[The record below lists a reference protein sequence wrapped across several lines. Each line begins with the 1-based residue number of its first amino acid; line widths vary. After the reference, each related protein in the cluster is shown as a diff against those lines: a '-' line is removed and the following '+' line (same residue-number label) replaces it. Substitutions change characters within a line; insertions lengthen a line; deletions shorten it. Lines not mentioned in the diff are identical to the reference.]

1 MNAQPSS
8 CDALHEPIS
17 LLAAGCLPPEEAA
30 AVRGHL
36 AGCPDCAARFAE
48 LWAVCGS
55 LERSRAPAAPTAA
68 MLRRW
73 DALATGGL
81 HRPPAQSTR
90 SLALPLA
97 LPLAAAITAS
107 LFVGA
112 WWMTDRQATR
122 PPAERRPLIRHAIHE
137 LARAENDADFDA
149 ALRRHHGTATF
160 GASTSQSR
168 PRDLMKEFL
177 Q

>member
-8 CDALHEPIS
+8 CDTLYESIS

-48 LWAVCGS
+48 LSAVCGG

-81 HRPPAQSTR
+81 HRPPARSTR
-90 SLALPLA
+90 SLAPA
-97 LPLAAAITAS
+97 LAAAIAAS
-107 LFVGA
+107 LLIGV
-112 WWMTDRQATR
+112 WWMTDRQAN
-122 PPAERRPLIRHAIHE
+122 PPPTKRWPLIRHVIHE
-137 LARAENDADFDA
+137 LARAETDADFDE
-149 ALRRHHGTATF
+149 ALRRHHGSATF

>member
-36 AGCPDCAARFAE
+36 AGCPNCAARFAE
-48 LWAVCGS
+48 LSAVCGS
-55 LERSRAPAAPTAA
+55 LERSRAPAY
-68 MLRRW
+68 
-73 DALATGGL
+73 
-81 HRPPAQSTR
+81 
-90 SLALPLA
+90 
-97 LPLAAAITAS
+97 
-107 LFVGA
+107 
-112 WWMTDRQATR
+112 
-122 PPAERRPLIRHAIHE
+122 
-137 LARAENDADFDA
+137 ADFDA